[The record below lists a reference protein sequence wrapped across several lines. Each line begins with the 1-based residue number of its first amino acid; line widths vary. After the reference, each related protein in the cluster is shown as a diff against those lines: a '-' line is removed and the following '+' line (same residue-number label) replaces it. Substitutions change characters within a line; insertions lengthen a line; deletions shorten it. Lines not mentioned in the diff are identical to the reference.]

1 MKEGHVIIVIV
12 FLLLILVLSFNK
24 KNDQTTDVN
33 GNVIEYEE
41 PIYVDGT
48 SNLITKAG
56 HYLSILVET
65 TFEYVFIIINKIIS
79 FLLGICRFVNP
90 LAVNFLNFF

>member
-1 MKEGHVIIVIV
+1 MKKGHVIIVIV

-24 KNDQTTDVN
+24 KNDQITDVN

-79 FLLGICRFVNP
+79 FLLGI
-90 LAVNFLNFF
+90 

>member
-1 MKEGHVIIVIV
+1 MKKGHVIIVIV

-65 TFEYVFIIINKIIS
+65 TFEYVFIIINKIIFYKVSSILLYILITS
-79 FLLGICRFVNP
+79 FFK
-90 LAVNFLNFF
+90 

>member
-1 MKEGHVIIVIV
+1 M
-12 FLLLILVLSFNK
+12 SFFQ
-24 KNDQTTDVN
+24 D
-33 GNVIEYEE
+33 IEYEE

-79 FLLGICRFVNP
+79 FLLGI
-90 LAVNFLNFF
+90 